1 MSHRHVSWV
10 YNDPRFAEL
19 EASAMAL
26 LVALAHCASDRGQCC
41 WPSETWLKRAT
52 HLSHATIY
60 RHKPKLREWIEID
73 PPGMYK
79 RSNCYWFPVLD
90 KKGTPISDVTKIIQA
105 KKERELEAKGELSS
119 TIDGEPIDVDNSCRV
134 VNKSLT
140 MRQNSKTEGSEGDFS
155 CLTMR
160 PQQSHHETGTSL
172 TMRPEIRSGTQKEI
186 VSHLQSHGEMSHG
199 ETNVD
204 NYDGSKP
211 PRSKEQYDWVKR
223 HCRLA
228 GMDEQHV
235 SLFLSKHRPWGWCAM
250 KPGVNVCDLIADFVT
265 EWKQRSPE
273 EYKYTQELIRNGV
286 L

>member
-1 MSHRHVSWV
+1 
-10 YNDPRFAEL
+10 
-19 EASAMAL
+19 
-26 LVALAHCASDRGQCC
+26 
-41 WPSETWLKRAT
+41 
-52 HLSHATIY
+52 
-60 RHKPKLREWIEID
+60 
-73 PPGMYK
+73 
-79 RSNCYWFPVLD
+79 
-90 KKGTPISDVTKIIQA
+90 
-105 KKERELEAKGELSS
+105 
-119 TIDGEPIDVDNSCRV
+119 
-134 VNKSLT
+134 
-140 MRQNSKTEGSEGDFS
+140 
-155 CLTMR
+155 
-160 PQQSHHETGTSL
+160 
-172 TMRPEIRSGTQKEI
+172 
-186 VSHLQSHGEMSHG
+186 MSHG

-211 PRSKEQYDWVKR
+211 PRNEEQYGWVKR